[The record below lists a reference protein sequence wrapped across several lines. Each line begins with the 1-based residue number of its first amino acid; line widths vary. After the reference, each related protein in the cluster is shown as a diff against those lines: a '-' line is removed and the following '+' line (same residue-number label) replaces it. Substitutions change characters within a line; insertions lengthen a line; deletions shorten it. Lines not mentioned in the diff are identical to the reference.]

1 MDTGSILISLLVFL
15 VFYQVIVR
23 FSKKSPLAKVNSG
36 EQMELLIEKFER
48 LDRAFKYEI
57 NDMAR
62 SVAALQNLY
71 AAPPQIPEL
80 LIRLER
86 IESAIVSLEDALN
99 RVSNQP
105 SPETLTMP
113 LMTPSMTPSITQDDS
128 AQTKSL

>member
-57 NDMAR
+57 NDMEG
-62 SVAALQNLY
+62 Q
-71 AAPPQIPEL
+71 L
-80 LIRLER
+80 LRCKIY
-86 IESAIVSLEDALN
+86 
-99 RVSNQP
+99 
-105 SPETLTMP
+105 
-113 LMTPSMTPSITQDDS
+113 TPHHPKYLSY
-128 AQTKSL
+128 